1 MCGEHLVDG
10 DRNRL
15 GRGSSPHVRGARR
28 PRQPGIRPNG
38 IIPAC
43 AGSTQV
49 RLRRR
54 PWTEDHP
61 RMCGEHRSGF
71 NALFFLTGSSPHV
84 RGARGRTSFPS
95 RFQGIIPACAGSTGR
110 GSCAWCPPRDHP
122 RMCGEHSRSFP
133 VTWTPQ
139 GSSPHVRGAHGRAHG
154 YVPIIGIIPAC
165 AGSTERHSYKM
176 RVPGDHPRMCGEHA
190 VTAVS
195 LVCAKGSSPHVR
207 GAQGDKTLSLIT
219 TGIIPACAGS
229 TLRK

>member
-95 RFQGIIPACAGSTGR
+95 RFQGIIPACAGSTGKEKGPKLYR
-110 GSCAWCPPRDHP
+110 RDHP
-122 RMCGEHSRSFP
+122 RMCGEHSLDCTGSSGS
-133 VTWTPQ
+133 V
-139 GSSPHVRGAHGRAHG
+139 GSSPHVRGA
-154 YVPIIGIIPAC
+154 
-165 AGSTERHSYKM
+165 
-176 RVPGDHPRMCGEHA
+176 PRSWPKA
-190 VTAVS
+190 RS
-195 LVCAKGSSPHVR
+195 R
-207 GAQGDKTLSLIT
+207 

-229 TLRK
+229 TAWNCASYR